1 MGCFNGV
8 QLYTPTR
15 VIDRIIVLL
24 IVVACAQS
32 LQAQN
37 SASLRGV
44 IRDSSGKPVAGVIIQ
59 LKGKESA
66 QTVHSD
72 SQGTYSFA
80 TVQGGVYSLRAEM
93 TGYSVA
99 EIASL
104 FLAPNEEK
112 HVDLNLAPQSASSQG
127 SPSQQPEFFDQPSF
141 TVAGVTDTTSLGG
154 HGSDTVVRTRETLAK
169 ETVALGK
176 AAGTENRSASDA
188 EKTLRANAE
197 REPASFE
204 SNYRLGKELI
214 ENGEAG
220 EAIVYLERART
231 LKPGDYENAYLLA
244 LANARSGNY
253 ESARNQTQALLQQ
266 SDKAELHHLLGDVEE
281 RMGDSLAAVR
291 EYQRAAELDP
301 TETYLFDWGSEL
313 LLHHAPEP
321 AAEVFTKGNRLF
333 PRSIRMLIGLG
344 AAQFARGSYDQAV
357 LQICAAS
364 DLDPSDSRPYLFLG
378 KMQKAEATPSAV
390 VLQKLQRFAEQ
401 QPGNAQADYYYALAL
416 WKVRAGSPDTS
427 AKVESLLAN
436 ATRLNP
442 AFAAAYLQLGIVHA
456 EKKDYPKAI
465 LDYQRA
471 IYADPQLEEAHYR
484 LAQAYRQSGDTS
496 KAEGEVQIYSQLAK
510 ESAQKAERERRE
522 IRQFVYT
529 LRDQPPLPRHE

>member
-1 MGCFNGV
+1 
-8 QLYTPTR
+8 
-15 VIDRIIVLL
+15 
-24 IVVACAQS
+24 
-32 LQAQN
+32 
-37 SASLRGV
+37 
-44 IRDSSGKPVAGVIIQ
+44 
-59 LKGKESA
+59 
-66 QTVHSD
+66 
-72 SQGTYSFA
+72 
-80 TVQGGVYSLRAEM
+80 
-93 TGYSVA
+93 
-99 EIASL
+99 
-104 FLAPNEEK
+104 
-112 HVDLNLAPQSASSQG
+112 
-127 SPSQQPEFFDQPSF
+127 
-141 TVAGVTDTTSLGG
+141 
-154 HGSDTVVRTRETLAK
+154 
-169 ETVALGK
+169 
-176 AAGTENRSASDA
+176 
-188 EKTLRANAE
+188 
-197 REPASFE
+197 
-204 SNYRLGKELI
+204 
-214 ENGEAG
+214 
-220 EAIVYLERART
+220 
-231 LKPGDYENAYLLA
+231 
-244 LANARSGNY
+244 
-253 ESARNQTQALLQQ
+253 
-266 SDKAELHHLLGDVEE
+266 
-281 RMGDSLAAVR
+281 MGDSLAAVR

-313 LLHHAPEP
+313 LLHHAAEP
-321 AAEVFTKGNRLF
+321 AAEVFTKGKRLF

-344 AAQFARGSYDQAV
+344 AARFARGSYDQAV

-378 KMQKAEATPSAV
+378 KMQKAEATPSAE
-390 VLQKLQRFAEQ
+390 VLQKLQRFGEQ

-496 KAEGEVQIYSQLAK
+496 KAEGEVQIYNQLAK

>member
-1 MGCFNGV
+1 MGCFDGV
-8 QLYTPTR
+8 QLYKPTR
-15 VIDRIIVLL
+15 AIDRIVVLL
-24 IVVACAQS
+24 IVVACIAQS

-66 QTVHSD
+66 QTQTVHSD
-72 SQGTYSFA
+72 SQGNYSFA

-99 EIASL
+99 EIASV

-112 HVDLNLAPQSASSQG
+112 HVDLNLAPQPASSQG

-176 AAGTENRSASDA
+176 TAGTENRSASDA

-204 SNYRLGKELI
+204 SNYRLGKALV

-253 ESARNQTQALLQQ
+253 ETARKQTQALLQQ
-266 SDKAELHHLLGDVEE
+266 SDKAELHHLLGDVQE

-313 LLHHAPEP
+313 LLHHAAEP
-321 AAEVFTKGNRLF
+321 AAESLHQREPAVPSFHPNADWTWGSPCLRVALTIRRYCKSARHPTSIPAIRVHIFFWGRCKRLK
-333 PRSIRMLIGLG
+333 PR
-344 AAQFARGSYDQAV
+344 
-357 LQICAAS
+357 
-364 DLDPSDSRPYLFLG
+364 P
-378 KMQKAEATPSAV
+378 
-390 VLQKLQRFAEQ
+390 LQRFCKSC
-401 QPGNAQADYYYALAL
+401 NALSNSNPRTPRPITTTL
-416 WKVRAGSPDTS
+416 WRFGKCGAVLRT
-427 AKVESLLAN
+427 
-436 ATRLNP
+436 
-442 AFAAAYLQLGIVHA
+442 H
-456 EKKDYPKAI
+456 
-465 LDYQRA
+465 
-471 IYADPQLEEAHYR
+471 
-484 LAQAYRQSGDTS
+484 
-496 KAEGEVQIYSQLAK
+496 
-510 ESAQKAERERRE
+510 RR
-522 IRQFVYT
+522 RSS
-529 LRDQPPLPRHE
+529 HC